1 MVTGEEAGRIF
12 PAALR
17 LLQSLSRLCL
27 ALRME
32 VKEKK
37 RKKRKKEEA
46 KALCHLPYIYST
58 YMHLDNI
65 LRMCT
70 LPYLKVL

>member
-1 MVTGEEAGRIF
+1 
-12 PAALR
+12 
-17 LLQSLSRLCL
+17 
-27 ALRME
+27 ME